1 MVNSLND
8 KSYHSDQFF
17 STQVKSRPGR
27 FAPFIPHHIG
37 ARYWLHT
44 ALIALIVLLAYD
56 LTELSTQGLN
66 AAGMADLL
74 IERMKD
80 ILLGCAMALVGTV
93 AAFPRDPAIAG
104 SDVPPDTPKE

>member
-44 ALIALIVLLAYD
+44 ALIALIVLFWPMTSPNSA
-56 LTELSTQGLN
+56 
-66 AAGMADLL
+66 
-74 IERMKD
+74 R
-80 ILLGCAMALVGTV
+80 
-93 AAFPRDPAIAG
+93 RD
-104 SDVPPDTPKE
+104 